1 MSRGVTIGDLY
12 GKNDCYC
19 GGNKSILYTLLQ
31 SFDLYLLLHKWE
43 LDANVGTHSKIL
55 LFSSVQFSHS
65 VVSDSLRPHGLQ
77 HAGLPCPS
85 LTPGRFYYQKFIC
98 GFQID
103 TFRLL
108 ILFKLVDLLIQFLTK
123 SLDNSHFN
131 LDFYLEKIISYK
143 CFYIKGKFSLHKC
156 KINNYSFSCLMY
168 YNKLH
173 CQGAEKSNHSVE
185 GRHSSQASHS
195 RQGRQSC
202 QPRVCRSTAV

>member
-1 MSRGVTIGDLY
+1 MEKMIVTVVGINLFY
-12 GKNDCYC
+12 
-19 GGNKSILYTLLQ
+19 ILYYSLLIYIY
-31 SFDLYLLLHKWE
+31 SFTSGSWMLMQAL
-43 LDANVGTHSKIL
+43 IL
-55 LFSSVQFSHS
+55 RFYCSVQFSHS